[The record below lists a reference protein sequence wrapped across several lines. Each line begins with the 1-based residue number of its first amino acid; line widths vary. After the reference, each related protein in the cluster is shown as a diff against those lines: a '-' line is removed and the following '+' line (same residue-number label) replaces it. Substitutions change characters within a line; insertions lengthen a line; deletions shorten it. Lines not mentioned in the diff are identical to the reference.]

1 MKGKTDRETERQ
13 GDRKTGGERDR
24 DTETQRYRDTVS
36 KKCFSMSLKILYSL
50 DNLGSHLDQT
60 NKECVDTAFVFLVLS
75 SFFKRQTNYELFLE

>member
-36 KKCFSMSLKILYSL
+36 KKCFSMSLKILDSW

-60 NKECVDTAFVFLVLS
+60 NKE
-75 SFFKRQTNYELFLE
+75 